1 MKFRFALFL
10 LLLFVIAAIVPAFA
24 APRNGACFYKDEYF
38 RGSSF
43 CINAG
48 ETQGSLP
55 GGFTDDIS
63 SIRIYGNAS
72 VTVYQDQNLRGDSER
87 FTSDV
92 QDLRQVRKDNDSSHS
107 WNNRISSIRVDSGRG
122 WGNGNG
128 NGNRGW
134 NRGNNN
140 RDDDNRGWNRD
151 NHDRDDSDGRWNR
164 GNNGNNDW
172 GRSGPNRPNY
182 PTWGRGPQPN
192 RGACFYRDRDFR
204 GDYFCMRAGE
214 EYSSLP
220 SMRDDISSVRVFG
233 GARVQVFEDSDFR
246 GSTARFG
253 NDLSDLR
260 SRQVR
265 DDREHTWNNRISSIQ
280 VR

>member
-1 MKFRFALFL
+1 MKLRFALFFI
-10 LLLFVIAAIVPAFA
+10 LLFVIVAIVPAFA
-24 APRNGACFYKDEYF
+24 APRNGACFYKDRDF

-63 SIRIYGNAS
+63 SIRIYGNAR

-87 FTSDV
+87 FASDV
-92 QDLRQVRKDNDSSHS
+92 QDLGQVRKDNDSSHS

-128 NGNRGW
+128 NGNQGW

-140 RDDDNRGWNRD
+140 RDDDNRGWNRE
-151 NHDRDDSDGRWNR
+151 NS
-164 GNNGNNDW
+164 GNNDW
-172 GRSGPNRPNY
+172 GRNNPNRPNF
-182 PTWGRGPQPN
+182 PTWGRGPRPN

-204 GDYFCMRAGE
+204 GDYFCMTAGE

-220 SMRDDISSVRVFG
+220 SMRDDISSIRVFG
-233 GARVQVFEDSDFR
+233 GARVAVFEDSDFR
-246 GSTARFG
+246 GSAARFRTDITNLG
-253 NDLSDLR
+253 NR
-260 SRQVR
+260 EVR
-265 DDREHTWNNRISSIQ
+265 DDRDHTWNNRISSIQ

>member
-10 LLLFVIAAIVPAFA
+10 ILLFMAAAIVPAFA

-48 ETQGSLP
+48 ESQGSLP
-55 GGFTDDIS
+55 GGFTDEIS

-72 VTVYQDQNLRGDSER
+72 VTVYQDQNFRGGSER

-128 NGNRGW
+128 NGGW
-134 NRGNNN
+134 NRGNGNPGGNRGNNDRDNDN
-140 RDDDNRGWNRD
+140 RD
-151 NHDRDDSDGRWNR
+151 WNR
-164 GNNGNNDW
+164 GNNANNDW
-172 GRSGPNRPNY
+172 GRNGSNRPNF
-182 PTWGRGPQPN
+182 PTWGRGPRPN

-204 GDYFCMRAGE
+204 GDYFCMKNGE
-214 EYSSLP
+214 EFRSLP
-220 SMRDDISSVRVFG
+220 SMRDDISSIKVYG
-233 GARVQVFEDSDFR
+233 GARVVVFEDSDFR
-246 GSTARFG
+246 GSSARFR
-253 NDLSDLR
+253 NDITDLR
-260 SRQVR
+260 NSAVR
-265 DDREHTWNNRISSIQ
+265 DDRDHTWNNRISSIQ
-280 VR
+280 VQ